1 MIKIRI
7 MGKLK
12 FFGLL
17 IAAGM
22 FAACSDNLENPGNG
36 GENTPSATEGF
47 VRVSINTPTTSGS
60 MSRADDDNVGP
71 AGDISLEDG
80 TANEYKINDGVIVFF
95 KTVKGKEDDPDPDP
109 DTQATFVSAYNLEG
123 LTPQGGDEHQ
133 VSEKVITVSKAPKID
148 KTTEKL
154 YALVILNKPSVV
166 VVDSDQILTLNG
178 TEITTSDNLST
189 FTTALKN
196 QTLSTYTGGSNNDFT
211 MCNAPL
217 STVDGAD
224 NDMDMD
230 KVAAKTLVPVEV
242 YPTENDALNN
252 DAARIYVERVVAK
265 VTLKGFT
272 DGESNDGK
280 YTTYKKNV
288 KGTTGSVYNGDVV
301 ELKGWILNVTN
312 KSTALVRNVSGFKSD
327 GWLASA
333 TGGATNEINRFAGTS
348 VIPMGNSLKYYRIY
362 WAEDG
367 NYTDPYTIAEE
378 FNTYSGA
385 TVPGDGD
392 WNTNTADNTTTVT
405 DHALYCLENT
415 MDQDHQ
421 NKDESTS
428 VLLKTTYLTKFGN
441 QATVSY
447 QDFFICGAN
456 PIKYPNDNTIDA
468 ESGGGKVKDIITYVV
483 EKANEVLETDI
494 NATELSVKVTAK
506 PGIYDNEADGKPYS
520 DLFNYTGSDYNEE
533 TLATLWNAIK
543 SQVGEIRYYKGG
555 ESYYYAAII
564 RHFSDTETPWSDGEV
579 YGIQHLGRYGVVRN
593 NWYEINV
600 NSISGPGEPEIVVPS
615 GPDDET
621 EGYIRAEINVLSWA
635 KRSQGVDL

>member
-1 MIKIRI
+1 
-7 MGKLK
+7 MGNLK
-12 FFGLL
+12 YFSLL

-22 FAACSDNLENPGNG
+22 FAACSDNLENAGNG

-60 MSRADDDNVGP
+60 MSRADDDNVDP

-95 KTVKGKEDDPDPDP
+95 KATSGETNPD
-109 DTQATFVSAYNLEG
+109 ANAIFVSAYNLEG
-123 LTPQGGDEHQ
+123 LTPQGGDKPQ
-133 VSEKVITVSKAPKID
+133 VSEKVVTVSKAPKVED
-148 KTTEKL
+148 DESL

-166 VVDSDQILTLNG
+166 VVGSDQSLTLNG
-178 TEITTSDNLST
+178 TKITTSDKLSK

-196 QTLSTYTGGSNNDFT
+196 QTLSTYTGSSNNDFT

-224 NDMDMD
+224 NDMKDP
-230 KVAAKTLVPVEV
+230 AAKTLVPVEV

-252 DAARIYVERVVAK
+252 DAAHIYVERVVAK
-265 VTLKGFT
+265 VTLTGFT
-272 DGESNDGK
+272 DGEKEGDTYK
-280 YTTYKKNV
+280 TYKKNV

-301 ELKGWILNVTN
+301 QLKGWILNVTN

-327 GWLASA
+327 GWLAEA
-333 TGGATNEINRFAGTS
+333 TGVATNEINRFAGTS
-348 VIPMGNSLKYYRIY
+348 VIPMGNNPNCYRIY

-367 NYTDPYTIAEE
+367 NYTGSYTVADE

-392 WNTNTADNTTTVT
+392 WNTNTADNTTTDT

-415 MDQDHQ
+415 MEATNQD
-421 NKDESTS
+421 KDESTS

-441 QATVSY
+441 QSTVSD

-456 PIKYPNDNTIDA
+456 PIKYPNNNNIDA
-468 ESGGGKVKDIITYVV
+468 EGGGKVKDIITYVV

-494 NATELSVKVTAK
+494 KATELSVKGTAK

-520 DLFNYTGSDYNEE
+520 DLFNYTGSDYNEG

>member
-1 MIKIRI
+1 
-7 MGKLK
+7 
-12 FFGLL
+12 
-17 IAAGM
+17 
-22 FAACSDNLENPGNG
+22 
-36 GENTPSATEGF
+36 
-47 VRVSINTPTTSGS
+47 
-60 MSRADDDNVGP
+60 MSRADDDNVDP

-95 KTVKGKEDDPDPDP
+95 KATSGETDPDAK
-109 DTQATFVSAYNLEG
+109 ATFVSAYDLEG
-123 LTPQGGDEHQ
+123 LTPQGGDGHQ

-166 VVDSDQILTLNG
+166 VVGSDQSLTLNG
-178 TEITTSDNLST
+178 TKITTSDKLST

-224 NDMDMD
+224 NSMDD
-230 KVAAKTLVPVEV
+230 AAAKTLVPVEV

-265 VTLKGFT
+265 VTLTGFT
-272 DGESNDGK
+272 NGEKEGDTYK
-280 YTTYKKNV
+280 TYKKNV

-312 KSTALVRNVSGFKSD
+312 KSTALVRNVSGFNST

-333 TGGATNEINRFAGTS
+333 TGDATNQINRFAGKS
-348 VIPMGNSLKYYRIY
+348 VIPMGNNPNYYRIY

-367 NYTDPYTIAEE
+367 NYTGTYTIANE

-392 WNTNTADNTTTVT
+392 WNINTADNTTTDT

-421 NKDESTS
+421 NKNESTS

-441 QATVSY
+441 QATVSD

-456 PIKYPNDNTIDA
+456 PIKYPNNNNIDA
-468 ESGGGKVKDIITYVV
+468 EGGGKVKDIITYVV
-483 EKANEVLETDI
+483 EKANEVLTTKLSNAILEFVTDG
-494 NATELSVKVTAK
+494 EGKLTAK
-506 PGIYDNEADGKPYS
+506 GGIYDNTTGKEFS
-520 DLFNYTGSDYNEE
+520 KLFSLTGYTGNANDV
-533 TLATLWNAIK
+533 WNAIK

>member
-1 MIKIRI
+1 MRKV
-7 MGKLK
+7 K

-17 IAAGM
+17 LAAGL
-22 FAACSDNLENPGNG
+22 FSACSDNLENPGNG

-60 MSRADDDNVGP
+60 MSRADDDNSAP
-71 AGDISLEDG
+71 DGDISLEDG

-95 KTVKGKEDDPDPDP
+95 KATSGETDPDAK
-109 DTQATFVSAYNLEG
+109 ATFVSAYDLEG
-123 LTPQGGDEHQ
+123 LTPQGGDGHQ

-166 VVDSDQILTLNG
+166 VVGSDQSLTLNG
-178 TEITTSDNLST
+178 TKITTSDKLSK
-189 FTTALKN
+189 FTEALKK
-196 QTLSTYTGGSNNDFT
+196 QTLSTYTGSNNNFT

-224 NDMDMD
+224 NDMD
-230 KVAAKTLVPVEV
+230 KAAAKTLVPVEV

-272 DGESNDGK
+272 DGESNGGK

-288 KGTTGSVYNGDVV
+288 KGTEGSVYNGDVV

-312 KSTALVRNVSGFKSD
+312 KSTALVRNVSGFNST
-327 GWLASA
+327 GWLASV
-333 TGGATNEINRFAGTS
+333 TGGATNQINRFAGTS
-348 VIPMGNSLKYYRIY
+348 VIPMGNNLKYYRIY

-367 NYTDPYTIAEE
+367 NYSGSYTVADE

-385 TVPGDGD
+385 TVPGDDD
-392 WNTNTADNTTTVT
+392 WNKNTADNTTTDT
-405 DHALYCLENT
+405 DYALYCLENT
-415 MDQDHQ
+415 MEAIKQD
-421 NKDESTS
+421 KDESTS

-441 QATVSY
+441 QSTVSD

-456 PIKYPNDNTIDA
+456 PIKYPKDDNITA
-468 ESGGGKVKDIITYVV
+468 AGGSGTVEDIISYVV
-483 EKANEVLETDI
+483 KKANEVLETDI
-494 NATELSVKVTAK
+494 KATELSVKGTAK

-520 DLFNYTGSDYNEE
+520 DLFNYTGSGYNEE

-564 RHFSDTETPWSDGEV
+564 RHFSDTETPWSDGEA
-579 YGIQHLGRYGVVRN
+579 YKIQHLGRYGVVRN

>member
-17 IAAGM
+17 LAAGM

-60 MSRADDDNVGP
+60 MSRADDDNSAP
-71 AGDISLEDG
+71 DGDISLEDG

-95 KTVKGKEDDPDPDP
+95 KATSGETDPDAK
-109 DTQATFVSAYNLEG
+109 ATFVSAYDLEG
-123 LTPQGGDEHQ
+123 LTPQGGDGHQ

-166 VVDSDQILTLNG
+166 VVGSDQSLTLNG
-178 TEITTSDNLST
+178 TKITTSDKLST

-224 NDMDMD
+224 NSMDD
-230 KVAAKTLVPVEV
+230 AAAKTLVPVEV

-265 VTLKGFT
+265 VTLTGFT
-272 DGESNDGK
+272 NGEKDGDTYK
-280 YTTYKKNV
+280 TYKKNV

-312 KSTALVRNVSGFKSD
+312 KSTALVRNVSGFKLE
-327 GWLASA
+327 GWWTSA
-333 TGGATNEINRFAGTS
+333 TGGAKNEINRFAGTS
-348 VIPMGNSLKYYRIY
+348 VIPMGNSLNYYRIY

-367 NYTDPYTIAEE
+367 NYSGSYTVADE

-392 WNTNTADNTTTVT
+392 WNKNTADNKTTDT
-405 DHALYCLENT
+405 DYALYCLENT
-415 MDQDHQ
+415 MEATNQD
-421 NKDESTS
+421 KDESTS

-441 QATVSY
+441 QAAVSD

-456 PIKYPNDNTIDA
+456 PIKYPKDNNITA
-468 ESGGGKVKDIITYVV
+468 AGGTGTVEDIITYVV
-483 EKANEVLETDI
+483 KKANEVLKTDI
-494 NATELSVKVTAK
+494 KATELSVKGTAK

-564 RHFSDTETPWSDGEV
+564 RHFSDTETPWSDGEA

>member
-1 MIKIRI
+1 
-7 MGKLK
+7 MGNLK
-12 FFGLL
+12 YFSLL
-17 IAAGM
+17 MAAGM

-60 MSRADDDNVGP
+60 MSRADDDNVDP

-95 KTVKGKEDDPDPDP
+95 KATSGETDP
-109 DTQATFVSAYNLEG
+109 DTEANFVSAYDLEG
-123 LTPQGGDEHQ
+123 LTPQGGDGHQ
-133 VSEKVITVSKAPKID
+133 VSEKVVTVSKAPKVED
-148 KTTEKL
+148 DESL
-154 YALVILNKPSVV
+154 YALVILNKPDVV
-166 VVDSDQILTLNG
+166 VVGSDQSLTIMDGSNSGAGKKLK
-178 TEITTSDNLST
+178 TTDKLST
-189 FTTALKN
+189 FTEALKN
-196 QTLSTYTGGSNNDFT
+196 QTLSTYTGSSNNGFT

-217 STVDGAD
+217 STVPGSD
-224 NDMDMD
+224 NVMKDA
-230 KVAAKTLVPVEV
+230 VAKTLVPVEV

-265 VTLKGFT
+265 VTLTGFT
-272 DGESNDGK
+272 DGEKEGATYK
-280 YTTYKKNV
+280 TYKKNV

-301 ELKGWILNVTN
+301 QLKGWILNVTN
-312 KSTALVRNVSGFKSD
+312 KSTSLVRNVSGFNST
-327 GWLASA
+327 GWLALP
-333 TGGATNEINRFAGTS
+333 TGVTNQINRFAGTS
-348 VIPMGNSLKYYRIY
+348 VIPMGNNPNCYRIY

-367 NYTDPYTIAEE
+367 NYTGSYTVADE

-392 WNTNTADNTTTVT
+392 WNTNTADNTTTDT

-415 MDQDHQ
+415 MEATNQD
-421 NKDESTS
+421 KDESTS

-441 QATVSY
+441 QATVSD

-494 NATELSVKVTAK
+494 KATELSVKGTAE

-520 DLFNYTGSDYNEE
+520 DLFNYTGSAYNEK
-533 TLATLWNAIK
+533 TLTTLWSAIK
-543 SQVGEIRYYKGG
+543 SQVGDIRYYKKG
-555 ESYYYAAII
+555 ESYYYAAIV
-564 RHFSDTETPWSDGEV
+564 RHFSDTETPWSDGEA

>member
-1 MIKIRI
+1 
-7 MGKLK
+7 MGNLK
-12 FFGLL
+12 YFSLL
-17 IAAGM
+17 MVAGM

-95 KTVKGKEDDPDPDP
+95 KATSGETDPDAK
-109 DTQATFVSAYNLEG
+109 ATFVSAYDLEG
-123 LTPQGGDEHQ
+123 LTPQGGDGHQ

-166 VVDSDQILTLNG
+166 VVGSDQSLTLNG
-178 TEITTSDNLST
+178 TKITTSDKLST

-224 NDMDMD
+224 NSMDD
-230 KVAAKTLVPVEV
+230 AAAKTLVPVEV

-265 VTLKGFT
+265 VTLTGFT
-272 DGESNDGK
+272 NGEKEGDTYK
-280 YTTYKKNV
+280 TYKKNV
-288 KGTTGSVYNGDVV
+288 KGTAGSVYNGDVV

-312 KSTALVRNVSGFKSD
+312 KSTALVRNVSGFKLE
-327 GWLASA
+327 GWWTSP
-333 TGGATNEINRFAGTS
+333 TGSATNEINRFAGTS
-348 VIPMGNSLKYYRIY
+348 VIPMGNSLNYYRIY

-367 NYTDPYTIAEE
+367 NYTGTYTIANE

-392 WNTNTADNTTTVT
+392 WNKNTADNKTTDT
-405 DHALYCLENT
+405 DYALYCLENT
-415 MDQDHQ
+415 MEATNQD
-421 NKDESTS
+421 KDESTS

-441 QATVSY
+441 QSTVSD

-456 PIKYPNDNTIDA
+456 PIKYPNNNNIDA
-468 ESGGGKVKDIITYVV
+468 EGGGKVKDIITYVV

-494 NATELSVKVTAK
+494 KATELSVKGTAK

-520 DLFNYTGSDYNEE
+520 DLFNYTGSDYNEG

-564 RHFSDTETPWSDGEV
+564 RHFSDTETPWSDGEA
-579 YGIQHLGRYGVVRN
+579 YTIQHLGRYGVVRN

>member
-1 MIKIRI
+1 
-7 MGKLK
+7 MGNLK
-12 FFGLL
+12 YFSLL

-60 MSRADDDNVGP
+60 MSRADDNKEP

-95 KTVKGKEDDPDPDP
+95 KATRGETDPDAK
-109 DTQATFVSAYNLEG
+109 ATFVSAYDLEG
-123 LTPQGGDEHQ
+123 LTPQGGDGHQ

-166 VVDSDQILTLNG
+166 VVGSDQSLTLNG
-178 TEITTSDNLST
+178 TDITPSDKLST
-189 FTTALKN
+189 FTTALEN
-196 QTLSTYTGGSNNDFT
+196 QTLSTYTGSNDNFT

-217 STVDGAD
+217 SIVDGAD
-224 NDMDMD
+224 NDMKDA
-230 KVAAKTLVPVEV
+230 AAKTLVPVEV

-272 DGESNDGK
+272 NGEKEGDTYK
-280 YTTYKKNV
+280 TYKKNV
-288 KGTTGSVYNGDVV
+288 KGTAGSVYNGDVV

-327 GWLASA
+327 GWLAAA
-333 TGGATNEINRFAGTS
+333 TGDATNQINRFAGTS
-348 VIPMGNSLKYYRIY
+348 VIPMGNNLNYYRIY

-367 NYTDPYTIAEE
+367 NYTGSYTIANE

-385 TVPGDGD
+385 TVPGDDD
-392 WNTNTADNTTTVT
+392 WNKNTADNTTTDT
-405 DHALYCLENT
+405 DYALYCLENT
-415 MDQDHQ
+415 MEAINQDK
-421 NKDESTS
+421 NESTS

-441 QATVSY
+441 QSTVSD

-456 PIKYPNDNTIDA
+456 PIKYPNNNNIDA
-468 ESGGGKVKDIITYVV
+468 EGGGKVKDIITYVV

-494 NATELSVKVTAK
+494 KATELSVKGTAK

-564 RHFSDTETPWSDGEV
+564 RHFSDTETPWSDGEA
-579 YGIQHLGRYGVVRN
+579 YTIQHLGRYGVVRN

>member
-7 MGKLK
+7 MGKLN
-12 FFGLL
+12 FFSLL

-60 MSRADDDNVGP
+60 MSRADDDNVDP

-95 KTVKGKEDDPDPDP
+95 KATSGETDPDAN
-109 DTQATFVSAYNLEG
+109 ATFVSAYNLEG
-123 LTPQGGDEHQ
+123 LTPQGGDGHQ
-133 VSEKVITVSKAPKID
+133 VSEKVVTVSKAPKVED
-148 KTTEKL
+148 DESL

-166 VVDSDQILTLNG
+166 VVGSDQSLTLNG
-178 TEITTSDNLST
+178 TKITTSDKLSK

-196 QTLSTYTGGSNNDFT
+196 QTLSTYTGSSNNDFT

-224 NDMDMD
+224 DDMTG
-230 KVAAKTLVPVEV
+230 ATAKTLVPVEV

-252 DAARIYVERVVAK
+252 DAASIYVERVVAK
-265 VTLKGFT
+265 VTLTGFT
-272 DGESNDGK
+272 DGEKDDESNK
-280 YTTYKKNV
+280 YTTYKMNV

-327 GWLASA
+327 GWLATS
-333 TGGATNEINRFAGTS
+333 GVTNKINRFAGTS
-348 VIPMGNSLKYYRIY
+348 VIPMGNNPNCYRIY

-367 NYTDPYTIAEE
+367 NYTGSYTVADE

-392 WNTNTADNTTTVT
+392 WNTNTADNTTTDT

-415 MDQDHQ
+415 MEATNQD
-421 NKDESTS
+421 KDESTS

-441 QATVSY
+441 QSTVSD

-456 PIKYPNDNTIDA
+456 PIKYPNNNNIDA
-468 ESGGGKVKDIITYVV
+468 EGGGKVKDIITYVV

-494 NATELSVKVTAK
+494 KATELSVKGTAK

-520 DLFNYTGSDYNEE
+520 DLFNYTGSDYNEG

-635 KRSQGVDL
+635 KRSQGVNL

>member
-1 MIKIRI
+1 
-7 MGKLK
+7 MGNLK
-12 FFGLL
+12 YFSLL
-17 IAAGM
+17 MVAGM
-22 FAACSDNLENPGNG
+22 FAACSDNLENAGNG

-60 MSRADDDNVGP
+60 MSRADDDNVDP

-95 KTVKGKEDDPDPDP
+95 KATSGETDPDAN
-109 DTQATFVSAYNLEG
+109 ATFVSAYNLEG
-123 LTPQGGDEHQ
+123 LTPQGGDKPQ
-133 VSEKVITVSKAPKID
+133 VSEKVVTVSKAPKVED
-148 KTTEKL
+148 DESL

-166 VVDSDQILTLNG
+166 VVGSDQSLTIMDGSNAGAGKKLQTN
-178 TEITTSDNLST
+178 DKLST

-224 NDMDMD
+224 NSMDNA
-230 KVAAKTLVPVEV
+230 AAKTLVPVEV

-265 VTLKGFT
+265 VTLTGFT
-272 DGESNDGK
+272 DGEKENNTYK
-280 YTTYKKNV
+280 TYKKNV

-301 ELKGWILNVTN
+301 DLKGWILNVTN
-312 KSTALVRNVSGFKSD
+312 KSTALVRNVSGFNST

-333 TGGATNEINRFAGTS
+333 TGDATNEINRFAGTS
-348 VIPMGNSLKYYRIY
+348 VIPMGNNPNYYRIY

-367 NYTDPYTIAEE
+367 NYTGTYTIANE

-392 WNTNTADNTTTVT
+392 WNKNTADNKTTDT
-405 DHALYCLENT
+405 DYALYCLENT
-415 MDQDHQ
+415 MEATNQD
-421 NKDESTS
+421 KDESTS

-441 QATVSY
+441 QAAVSD

-456 PIKYPNDNTIDA
+456 PIKYPKDNNIDA
-468 ESGGGKVKDIITYVV
+468 EDGGKVKDIITYVV

-494 NATELSVKVTAK
+494 KATELSVKVTAK

-520 DLFNYTGSDYNEE
+520 DLFNYTGSDYNEG

-543 SQVGEIRYYKGG
+543 SQVGDIRYYKGG

>member
-1 MIKIRI
+1 
-7 MGKLK
+7 MGNLK
-12 FFGLL
+12 YFSLL

-60 MSRADDDNVGP
+60 MSRADDDNKGP

-95 KTVKGKEDDPDPDP
+95 KATSGETDPDAN
-109 DTQATFVSAYNLEG
+109 ATFVSAYDLEG
-123 LTPQGGDEHQ
+123 LTPQGGDGHQ

-166 VVDSDQILTLNG
+166 VVGSDQSLTIMDGSNAGAGKKLQ
-178 TEITTSDNLST
+178 TTDKLST

-196 QTLSTYTGGSNNDFT
+196 QTLSTYTGSNDDFT

-224 NDMDMD
+224 NDMKDA
-230 KVAAKTLVPVEV
+230 AAKTLVPVEV

-265 VTLKGFT
+265 VTLTGFT
-272 DGESNDGK
+272 NGEKEGDTYK
-280 YTTYKKNV
+280 TYKKNV
-288 KGTTGSVYNGDVV
+288 KGTEGSVYNGDVV

-312 KSTALVRNVSGFKSD
+312 KSTALVRNVSGFKLE
-327 GWLASA
+327 GWWTSA

-348 VIPMGNSLKYYRIY
+348 VIPMGNSLNYYRIY

-367 NYTDPYTIAEE
+367 NYSGSYTVADE

-392 WNTNTADNTTTVT
+392 WNTNTADNTTTDT

-415 MDQDHQ
+415 MEATNQD
-421 NKDESTS
+421 KDESTS

-441 QATVSY
+441 QSTVSD

-456 PIKYPNDNTIDA
+456 PIKYPKDNTITA
-468 ESGGGKVKDIITYVV
+468 AGGSGTVEDIISYVV
-483 EKANEVLETDI
+483 KKANEVLTTKLSNANLVFVTDG
-494 NATELSVKVTAK
+494 EGKLTAD
-506 PGIYDNEADGKPYS
+506 GGRYDNTTGKEFS
-520 DLFNYTGSDYNEE
+520 KLFSLTGYTGTADYV
-533 TLATLWNAIK
+533 WNAIK

-564 RHFSDTETPWSDGEV
+564 RHFSDTETPWSDGEA
-579 YGIQHLGRYGVVRN
+579 YKIQHLGRYGVVRN

>member
-7 MGKLK
+7 MVKLK

-17 IAAGM
+17 LAAGM
-22 FAACSDNLENPGNG
+22 FAACSDNLDVNQGNG

-80 TANEYKINDGVIVFF
+80 TANEYKINDGAIVFF
-95 KTVKGKEDDPDPDP
+95 KAGSTEKDPDAN
-109 DTQATFVSAYNLEG
+109 ATFVSAYDLEG

-133 VSEKVITVSKAPKID
+133 VSEKVITVSKAPKVED
-148 KTTEKL
+148 DESL
-154 YALVILNKPSVV
+154 YALVILNKPFVV
-166 VVDSDQILTLNG
+166 VVGSDQSLTLNG
-178 TEITTSDNLST
+178 TKITTSDKLST
-189 FTTALKN
+189 FTTALEN
-196 QTLSTYTGGSNNDFT
+196 QTLSTYTGSNDNFT

-217 STVDGAD
+217 SIVDGAD
-224 NDMDMD
+224 NDMKDA
-230 KVAAKTLVPVEV
+230 AAKTLVPVEV

-265 VTLKGFT
+265 VTLTGFT
-272 DGESNDGK
+272 NGEKEGDTYK
-280 YTTYKKNV
+280 TYKKNV
-288 KGTTGSVYNGDVV
+288 KGTEGSVYNGDVV

-333 TGGATNEINRFAGTS
+333 TSGATNKINRFAGTS
-348 VIPMGNSLKYYRIY
+348 VIPMNSPNSGTTTNYYRIY

-367 NYTDPYTIAEE
+367 NYTGDEYTVADE

-385 TVPGDGD
+385 TVPEDGD
-392 WNTNTADNTTTVT
+392 WNTNTADNTTTDT

-415 MDQDHQ
+415 MEAINQD
-421 NKDESTS
+421 KDESTS

-441 QATVSY
+441 QATVSD

-456 PIKYPNDNTIDA
+456 PIKYPNNNNIDA
-468 ESGGGKVKDIITYVV
+468 EGGGKVKDIITYVV
-483 EKANEVLETDI
+483 EKANEVLEKDI
-494 NATELSVKVTAK
+494 LATELSVKGTAK

-520 DLFNYTGSDYNEE
+520 DLFNYTGSDYNEG

-543 SQVGEIRYYKGG
+543 SQVGDIRYYKGG

-564 RHFSDTETPWSDGEV
+564 RHFSDTETPWSDGEA

>member
-1 MIKIRI
+1 
-7 MGKLK
+7 MGNLK
-12 FFGLL
+12 YFSLL

-60 MSRADDDNVGP
+60 MSRADDDNKGP

-95 KTVKGKEDDPDPDP
+95 KATSGETDPDAN
-109 DTQATFVSAYNLEG
+109 ATFVSAYDLEG

-133 VSEKVITVSKAPKID
+133 VSEKVITVSKAPKVD

-166 VVDSDQILTLNG
+166 VVGSDQSLTIMDGSNAGAGKKLQ
-178 TEITTSDNLST
+178 TTDKLST

-196 QTLSTYTGGSNNDFT
+196 QTLSTYTGSNNDFT

-224 NDMDMD
+224 NDMNNA
-230 KVAAKTLVPVEV
+230 AAKTLVPVEV

-252 DAARIYVERVVAK
+252 DAASIYVERVVAK
-265 VTLKGFT
+265 VTLTGFT
-272 DGESNDGK
+272 DGEKDDESK
-280 YTTYKKNV
+280 YKTYKKNV

-327 GWLASA
+327 GWLAAA

-348 VIPMGNSLKYYRIY
+348 VIPMGNNLKYYRIY

-367 NYTDPYTIAEE
+367 NYSGSYTIADE

-392 WNTNTADNTTTVT
+392 WNKNTADNTTTDT

-415 MDQDHQ
+415 MEATNQD
-421 NKDESTS
+421 KDESTS
-428 VLLKTTYLTKFGN
+428 VLLKTTYLTKFGS
-441 QATVSY
+441 QSTVSD

-456 PIKYPNDNTIDA
+456 PIKYPKDKNITA
-468 ESGGGKVKDIITYVV
+468 AGGSGTVEDIISYVV
-483 EKANEVLETDI
+483 KKANEVLTTKLS
-494 NATELSVKVTAK
+494 NANLEFVTEEGKLTADG
-506 PGIYDNEADGKPYS
+506 GIYDNTTGKEFS
-520 DLFNYTGSDYNEE
+520 KLFNVVGGYTGD
-533 TLATLWNAIK
+533 ADDVWNAIK

-564 RHFSDTETPWSDGEV
+564 RHFYDDETPWSDGEA

-593 NWYEINV
+593 NWYEIKV

>member
-1 MIKIRI
+1 
-7 MGKLK
+7 MGNLK
-12 FFGLL
+12 YFSLL

-22 FAACSDNLENPGNG
+22 FAACSDNLENAGNG

-95 KTVKGKEDDPDPDP
+95 KAGSTEKDPDAN
-109 DTQATFVSAYNLEG
+109 ATFVSAYDLEG

-133 VSEKVITVSKAPKID
+133 VSEKVITVSKAPKVD

-166 VVDSDQILTLNG
+166 VVGSDQSLTLNG
-178 TEITTSDNLST
+178 TKITTSDKLSK
-189 FTTALKN
+189 FTEALKS
-196 QTLSTYTGGSNNDFT
+196 QTLSTYTGSNNNFT

-217 STVDGAD
+217 STVPGTDNSSMSGA
-224 NDMDMD
+224 
-230 KVAAKTLVPVEV
+230 AAKTLVPVEV

-272 DGESNDGK
+272 NGEKEGATYK
-280 YTTYKKNV
+280 TYKKNV

-301 ELKGWILNVTN
+301 QLKGWILNVTN
-312 KSTALVRNVSGFKSD
+312 KSTSLVRNVSGFNST
-327 GWLASA
+327 GWLALP
-333 TGGATNEINRFAGTS
+333 TGVTNQINRFAGTS
-348 VIPMGNSLKYYRIY
+348 VIPMGNNPNCYRIY

-367 NYTDPYTIAEE
+367 NYTGSYTVADE

-392 WNTNTADNTTTVT
+392 WNTNTADNTTTDT

-415 MDQDHQ
+415 MEATNQD
-421 NKDESTS
+421 KDESTS

-441 QATVSY
+441 QSTVSD

-456 PIKYPNDNTIDA
+456 PIKYPKDDNITDA
-468 ESGGGKVKDIITYVV
+468 GDTGKVEDIISYVV
-483 EKANEVLETDI
+483 KKANEVLTTKLLSANLEFVTD
-494 NATELSVKVTAK
+494 EEGKLTAK
-506 PGIYDNEADGKPYS
+506 GGIYDNTTGKEFS
-520 DLFNYTGSDYNEE
+520 KLFSLTGYTGTADNV
-533 TLATLWNAIK
+533 WNAIK

-564 RHFSDTETPWSDGEV
+564 RHFYDEETPWSDGED

-635 KRSQGVDL
+635 RRSQSVDL